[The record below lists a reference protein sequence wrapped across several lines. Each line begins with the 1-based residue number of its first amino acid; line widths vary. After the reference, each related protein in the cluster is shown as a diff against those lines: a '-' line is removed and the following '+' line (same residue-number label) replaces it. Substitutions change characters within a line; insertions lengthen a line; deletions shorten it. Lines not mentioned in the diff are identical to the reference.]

1 MTAAA
6 DRKYRARRMRIALDR
21 IAAEAITQ
29 GADVYASI
37 MDGTPAYTPQSL
49 VRIIEANREAFTRR
63 LERLLL
69 GTFEDADEVA
79 RRALMPMRMVEA
91 KIDVDFSL
99 ADTDAA
105 AFFRWQALSVAEIEG
120 ESITRRLIDLI
131 KGKITEALEQGMPKS
146 DFMSSILDEAGVG
159 KIHSWHLATVFNNNV
174 ATAASASTLY
184 AFERNKAHFPG
195 WEYMAIIDDATRPLH
210 ERLDGKKFAH
220 GDWRYWP
227 PIDHGCRCTGSPIDA
242 IEWEEEGY
250 TIDDVPGKEKP
261 AKGFENHA
269 VKNFARWVAGASKDL
284 PDEKQK
290 AIERKAPHSQRSTS

>member
-6 DRKYRARRMRIALDR
+6 DRRYRARRMRIALDR
-21 IAAEAITQ
+21 ITAGALAQ

-49 VRIIEANREAFTRR
+49 VRNIEANREAFTRR

-69 GTFEDADEVA
+69 GTFEDADQAA
-79 RRALMPMRMVEA
+79 RRSLVPVRTVEA

-105 AFFRWQALSVAEIEG
+105 DFFRWQAFSVAEIEG
-120 ESITRRLIDLI
+120 ESITHRLIELI
-131 KGKITEALEQGMPKS
+131 KGGISKAIEEGVPKQE
-146 DFMSSILDEAGVG
+146 FMRTILDDAGVG

-195 WEYMAIIDDATRPLH
+195 WEYMAIVDDATRPLH
-210 ERLDGKKFAH
+210 ERLDTKKFAH

-227 PIDHGCRCTGSPIDA
+227 PIDHGCRCSGSPIDA

-250 TIDDVPGKEKP
+250 TFDDVPGKEEKP

-269 VKNFARWVAGASKDL
+269 VKNFARWVAEASKEL
-284 PDEKQK
+284 SAEKQK
-290 AIERKAPHSQRSTS
+290 AIERRTPTKE